1 MKKIFL
7 FLAVVS
13 LLFCGCSKGKA
24 IPEKD
29 MVAIFYDMY
38 LAEGMFESIPEFTK
52 GTDSLNVYA
61 PLLRQH
67 GYDEDQF
74 REALR
79 DYLEDPEAFH
89 EVMNTVRARLEQ
101 TLRKTEEAEEAESAV
116 INEGEN
122 RKHAMHAEGVEAAQE
137 EVATDSEEAVSEP
150 GEVKEVKQ
158 LERPERLEKVDEVEK
173 QVQKARNQKVRKNK
187 KVSKK
192 DLKALEESLN
202 N

>member
-1 MKKIFL
+1 MKRTFL

-38 LAEGMFESIPEFTK
+38 LAEGMFESISEFTR

-67 GYDEDQF
+67 GYDEDRF
-74 REALR
+74 RESLR
-79 DYLEDPEAFH
+79 DYLQDPEAFH

-101 TLRKTEEAEEAESAV
+101 NLRKAEDAEVAGAV
-116 INEGEN
+116 INEGEG
-122 RKHAMHAEGVEAAQE
+122 RKHVMHAEGVEAAQE
-137 EVATDSEEAVSEP
+137 EVATDIEE
-150 GEVKEVKQ
+150 EVKEIKHI
-158 LERPERLEKVDEVEK
+158 EKPERLEKADEVEK
-173 QVQKARNQKVRKNK
+173 KVPKTRKVRKNK